1 MSLEQPRS
9 QPVALCQRQ
18 RRRLEAVHTALVAP
32 ASAITAGLS
41 AQRLSGV
48 DAETVVGAT
57 EANNAAQDRERNDH
71 YAAHRTIVE
80 YTPGQSMHIFH
91 PRDFQ
96 SNYTVNQGWNP
107 EAVPAIVFF
116 PGGGFRA
123 CGQTAF
129 YRQAAHLAT
138 RGMVAGV
145 CSYKVEAEPT
155 QATREA
161 GIAEAAAAVEFMRK
175 HAVELNVDARRVVA
189 SGGSAGGYIAA
200 GACFVP
206 LGSGGPGGAG
216 YPNLAVVRFNR
227 SRRRA
232 HAPSLFSLHWSR
244 AITNRSQLLSDSL
257 SIDLVHV

>member
-1 MSLEQPRS
+1 M
-9 QPVALCQRQ
+9 ALCQRR

-48 DAETVVGAT
+48 DADTVVGAT

-123 CGQTAF
+123 CG
-129 YRQAAHLAT
+129 R
-138 RGMVAGV
+138 
-145 CSYKVEAEPT
+145 P
-155 QATREA
+155 
-161 GIAEAAAAVEFMRK
+161 
-175 HAVELNVDARRVVA
+175 HA
-189 SGGSAGGYIAA
+189 
-200 GACFVP
+200 
-206 LGSGGPGGAG
+206 
-216 YPNLAVVRFNR
+216 
-227 SRRRA
+227 RA
-232 HAPSLFSLHWSR
+232 PC
-244 AITNRSQLLSDSL
+244 DSL
-257 SIDLVHV
+257 SSRAQLLGGQAC